1 MKSRALQAQMPEV
14 LFECSLSN
22 FLVCTSFLLGTL
34 SLCRLLFAVLLL
46 IILNKTGKFVL
57 SEENESV
64 LASSIVSIVILVLG
78 NISPKLPRSRYTG
91 LRLPWTVADETTWV
105 VAHRILGYTSI
116 PFGVFNL
123 IVGFSN
129 IKAEFRNE
137 VAIGTFVIW
146 VLIASVVS
154 GIFFHKTR

>member
-14 LFECSLSN
+14 LFDFYSLI
-22 FLVCTSFLLGTL
+22 FLYVPLFLLGTL

-78 NISPKLPRSRYTG
+78 NISPKLPRSRYIG
-91 LRLPWTVADETTWV
+91 LRLPWTVADECI
-105 VAHRILGYTSI
+105 A
-116 PFGVFNL
+116 L
-123 IVGFSN
+123 IQRVKS
-129 IKAEFRNE
+129 
-137 VAIGTFVIW
+137 
-146 VLIASVVS
+146 
-154 GIFFHKTR
+154 

>member
-1 MKSRALQAQMPEV
+1 MNAH
-14 LFECSLSN
+14 SLI
-22 FLVCTSFLLGTL
+22 FLYVPLFLLGTL